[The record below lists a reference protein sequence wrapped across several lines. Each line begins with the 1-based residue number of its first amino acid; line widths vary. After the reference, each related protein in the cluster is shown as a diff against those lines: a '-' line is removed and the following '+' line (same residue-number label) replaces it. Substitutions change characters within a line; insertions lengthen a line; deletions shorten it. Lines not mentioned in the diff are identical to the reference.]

1 VAWWRKGDAVHDAP
15 QRDSGARKAP
25 EPDSVLLDES
35 GAVLAVSA
43 DAMVPRAVDM
53 DRIKEALR
61 RLEIRFLT
69 DEDGDVLALWED
81 HSLLF
86 SLEGPQGTVLVVRAR
101 ADETVPRE
109 WESRALAS
117 VNEWN
122 RSRRFLRCFLG
133 EPEPGGAMPV
143 YADLHLHLGPGVHDA
158 LLDDLLDCL
167 AVVSCSWVEWLHDD
181 GALL

>member
-1 VAWWRKGDAVHDAP
+1 VAWWRKGESVHDVP
-15 QRDSGARKAP
+15 EGDTELLDG
-25 EPDSVLLDES
+25 EPDSVRPEALV
-35 GAVLAVSA
+35 AR
-43 DAMVPRAVDM
+43 PVDM
-53 DRIKEALR
+53 KRIKESLR

-69 DEDGDVLALWED
+69 DEDGDVLALWEG

-86 SLEGPQGTVLVVRAR
+86 SLEGPQRTVLVLRAR
-101 ADETVPRE
+101 ADEMVPME
-109 WESRALAS
+109 WESRALAG

-133 EPEPGGAMPV
+133 EPEASGGMPV
-143 YADLHLHLGPGVHDA
+143 YADQHLHLGPGVHDA

>member
-1 VAWWRKGDAVHDAP
+1 MAWWRKGDAMHDAP
-15 QRDSGARKAP
+15 
-25 EPDSVLLDES
+25 EPVSAVLDEPA
-35 GAVLAVSA
+35 AVLDVDP
-43 DAMVPRAVDM
+43 DAMVPCGVDM
-53 DRIKEALR
+53 DRIKESLR

-86 SLEGPQGTVLVVRAR
+86 SLEGPQSTVLVVRAR
-101 ADETVPRE
+101 ADETVPVE

-133 EPEPGGAMPV
+133 EPESGGTMPV
-143 YADLHLHLGPGVHDA
+143 YADQHMHLGPGIHDA

>member
-1 VAWWRKGDAVHDAP
+1 VAWWRRGEAVHDA
-15 QRDSGARKAP
+15 SGADTELLGEGTGSIRP
-25 EPDSVLLDES
+25 EALIARPMDMERVKDS
-35 GAVLAVSA
+35 
-43 DAMVPRAVDM
+43 
-53 DRIKEALR
+53 LR

-69 DEDGDVLALWED
+69 DEDGDVLALWEG

-86 SLEGPQGTVLVVRAR
+86 SLEGPRQTVLVVRAR
-101 ADETVPRE
+101 ADEMVPME
-109 WESRALAS
+109 WESRALAG

-133 EPEPGGAMPV
+133 EPEASGAMPV
-143 YADLHLHLGPGVHDA
+143 YADQHLHLGPGVHDA
-158 LLDDLLDCL
+158 LLDDMIDCL

>member
-1 VAWWRKGDAVHDAP
+1 VAWWRKGDAV
-15 QRDSGARKAP
+15 RDVP
-25 EPDSVLLDES
+25 ERE
-35 GAVLAVSA
+35 ATVLADEASA
-43 DAMVPRAVDM
+43 VATVHPDALIARPMDM
-53 DRIKEALR
+53 ERIKESLR

-69 DEDGDVLALWED
+69 DEDGDVLALWEG

-86 SLEGPQGTVLVVRAR
+86 SLEGPQETVLVVRAR
-101 ADETVPRE
+101 ADETVPTE
-109 WESRALAS
+109 WEARALAS

-133 EPEPGGAMPV
+133 EPESGGSMPV
-143 YADLHLHLGPGVHDA
+143 YADIHLHLGPGVHDA

-167 AVVSCSWVEWLHDD
+167 AVVSCTWVEWLHDD

>member
-1 VAWWRKGDAVHDAP
+1 VAWWRRGDAV
-15 QRDSGARKAP
+15 RDAP
-25 EPDSVLLDES
+25 EPDSTLLEDG
-35 GAVLAVSA
+35 GAPVAREALVAR
-43 DAMVPRAVDM
+43 PVDM
-53 DRIKEALR
+53 DRIKASLR

-86 SLEGPQGTVLVVRAR
+86 SLEGPQDTVLVVRAR
-101 ADETVPRE
+101 ADEVVPAE
-109 WESRALAS
+109 WETRALAGA
-117 VNEWN
+117 NEWN

-133 EPEPGGAMPV
+133 EPEAGGAMPV
-143 YADLHLHLGPGVHDA
+143 YADQHLHLGPGIHDA

>member
-1 VAWWRKGDAVHDAP
+1 MAWWRKGDVHD
-15 QRDSGARKAP
+15 GP
-25 EPDSVLLDES
+25 EPDSVFLDD
-35 GAVLAVSA
+35 GGDPVAVEALSA
-43 DAMVPRAVDM
+43 RPIDM
-53 DRIKEALR
+53 ERIKESLR

-69 DEDGDVLALWED
+69 DQDGDVLALWEG

-86 SLEGPQGTVLVVRAR
+86 RLEGPQETVLVVRAR
-101 ADETVPRE
+101 ADEAVPPE
-109 WESRALAS
+109 WEGRALAS

-133 EPEPGGAMPV
+133 EAESSGSLPV
-143 YADLHLHLGPGVHDA
+143 YADLHLHLGPGIHDA

-181 GALL
+181 GGLL